1 VQPRSYTLISK
12 RSSSLQC
19 CGSTAKERVEQP
31 TCAILWKTVSD
42 ERLDHPQSLLKSST
56 G

>member
-19 CGSTAKERVEQP
+19 CGSTAK
-31 TCAILWKTVSD
+31 
-42 ERLDHPQSLLKSST
+42 
-56 G
+56 